1 MSSNYDII
9 IAGSGIAGSTLA
21 VALAQQGLRLAIID
35 PLLPTTQQP
44 AANELARLRV
54 SAIYAG
60 ELNALQQ
67 LGVWPGTNE
76 SDELSDGFQRM
87 HIWETENRAAITFD
101 GATIGQSRLGA
112 IIENQHLVGALHK
125 RLGSTAATLI
135 NASIAHTS
143 LPDLTSVTVTLN
155 NGEKLTAQLLVAAD
169 GTDSGIRRQAQIDIS
184 RRDFHQ
190 QAVIATV
197 KPARNHQHT
206 AWQKFL
212 PGGPIAFLPLAD
224 GYCSIVWSTGIEH
237 AGQLVNQ
244 SDADFRRELGDVIDG
259 KLGVITDSSA
269 RFSFPL
275 FQQQARRYVGNRIA
289 LIGDAAHR
297 IHPLAG
303 MGANL
308 GIADALTLAEL
319 LADQTGDPGSPE
331 LLNRYDRWR
340 RSEVNAYMTAQEML
354 RSCYRWSV
362 RPATDVRGLG
372 VSMLNK
378 SVIVKPEL
386 LLRTIGLTGNLP
398 RLMQPMTSA

>member
-1 MSSNYDII
+1 
-9 IAGSGIAGSTLA
+9 
-21 VALAQQGLRLAIID
+21 
-35 PLLPTTQQP
+35 
-44 AANELARLRV
+44 
-54 SAIYAG
+54 
-60 ELNALQQ
+60 
-67 LGVWPGTNE
+67 
-76 SDELSDGFQRM
+76 
-87 HIWETENRAAITFD
+87 
-101 GATIGQSRLGA
+101 
-112 IIENQHLVGALHK
+112 
-125 RLGSTAATLI
+125 
-135 NASIAHTS
+135 
-143 LPDLTSVTVTLN
+143 
-155 NGEKLTAQLLVAAD
+155 
-169 GTDSGIRRQAQIDIS
+169 DSGIRRQAQIDIS

>member
-1 MSSNYDII
+1 
-9 IAGSGIAGSTLA
+9 
-21 VALAQQGLRLAIID
+21 
-35 PLLPTTQQP
+35 
-44 AANELARLRV
+44 
-54 SAIYAG
+54 
-60 ELNALQQ
+60 
-67 LGVWPGTNE
+67 
-76 SDELSDGFQRM
+76 
-87 HIWETENRAAITFD
+87 
-101 GATIGQSRLGA
+101 
-112 IIENQHLVGALHK
+112 
-125 RLGSTAATLI
+125 
-135 NASIAHTS
+135 
-143 LPDLTSVTVTLN
+143 
-155 NGEKLTAQLLVAAD
+155 
-169 GTDSGIRRQAQIDIS
+169 
-184 RRDFHQ
+184 
-190 QAVIATV
+190 
-197 KPARNHQHT
+197 
-206 AWQKFL
+206 
-212 PGGPIAFLPLAD
+212 
-224 GYCSIVWSTGIEH
+224 
-237 AGQLVNQ
+237 
-244 SDADFRRELGDVIDG
+244 VIDG